1 MRVTIPEI
9 KKMKERGVPIPMLT
23 AYDAVTARLVE
34 EADVPLIL
42 VGDSL
47 GMVVLGYTDTTA
59 VTMADM
65 LHHVKAVMRG
75 SRRALVVA
83 DMPFMSYTVS
93 LERAM
98 DNAARFIQEAGAQA
112 VKLEGGQ
119 DVAHTIRRLVAAGIP
134 VMGHVG
140 LTPQQVLNLGG
151 YRVQGRSLE
160 AAEQVLRDALAVEA
174 AGAFS
179 VVLECIPAELARLIT
194 QTLEIPTIGI
204 GAGPDCDGQVQVIH
218 DLLGWIPD
226 FTPKHAK
233 RYADL
238 GETIRGA
245 ARKFGEE
252 VRARQFF
259 PGERGLSLDEA
270 VIRSLKDRLSRLRTG
285 REECS

>member
-9 KKMKERGVPIPMLT
+9 RKMKAREIPIPMLT
-23 AYDAVTARLVE
+23 AYDAATARLLD
-34 EADVPLIL
+34 EAEIPLLL

-47 GMVVLGYTDTTA
+47 GMVVLGYADTTA
-59 VTMADM
+59 VTMDDM

-75 SRRALVVA
+75 SKRALVVA
-83 DMPFMSYTVS
+83 DMPFMSYHVS
-93 LERAM
+93 VERALE
-98 DNAARFIQEAGAQA
+98 NAARFVQEAGTQA

-119 DVAHTIRRLVAAGIP
+119 VIAHTIRRMVAAGIP

-160 AAEQVLRDALAVEA
+160 AAEQILKDALAVEA
-174 AGAFS
+174 AGCFA

-194 QTLEIPTIGI
+194 ETLEIPTIGI

-238 GETIRGA
+238 GEVIRGA
-245 ARKFGEE
+245 ARKYAEE
-252 VRARQFF
+252 VRGRQFF
-259 PGERGLSLDEA
+259 TAERGVPLDET
-270 VIRSLKDRLSRLRTG
+270 VIRSLKDRLSALRAN

>member
-9 KKMKERGVPIPMLT
+9 RKMKERGVPIPMLT

-34 EADVPLIL
+34 EAEVPLLL

-47 GMVVLGYTDTTA
+47 GMVVLGYADTTA

-93 LERAM
+93 VERAL
-98 DNAARFIQEAGAQA
+98 DNAARFIQEAGVQA
-112 VKLEGGQ
+112 VKLEGGEA
-119 DVAHTIRRLVAAGIP
+119 VAETIRRLVAAGVP

-151 YRVQGRSLE
+151 YRVQGKSLE
-160 AAEQVLRDALAVEA
+160 AAEQILRDALAVEA
-174 AGAFS
+174 AGCFS
-179 VVLECIPAELARLIT
+179 LVLECIPAELARLIT
-194 QTLEIPTIGI
+194 ETLEIPTIGI

-233 RYADL
+233 RYADM

-245 ARKFGEE
+245 ARKYAEE
-252 VRARQFF
+252 VQARRF
-259 PGERGLSLDEA
+259 PTAERGVPLDEA
-270 VIRSLKDRLSRLRTG
+270 VIRSLKDRLSALRPN